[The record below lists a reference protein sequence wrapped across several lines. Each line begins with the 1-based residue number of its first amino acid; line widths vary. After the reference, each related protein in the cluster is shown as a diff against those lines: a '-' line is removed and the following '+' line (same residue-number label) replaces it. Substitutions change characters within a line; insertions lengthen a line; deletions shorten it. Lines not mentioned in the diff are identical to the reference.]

1 MSFSK
6 LLDMLSYKLE
16 CEIWGIFYSTP
27 RSSLEEGLT
36 IVEDDFDMNKMY
48 DMGEKYGLIN
58 LYIAHFPKKLAE
70 YYYKN
75 LSFDAA
81 DEDVFC
87 KIKTHEKMMQNAGLM
102 SPEELIA
109 WEKEEA
115 GSPFVADELGL
126 HDNWLYEGLSLDGPI
141 DVGGPSMYVDETIVC
156 DGHSLPDIQK
166 EYFSN
171 SVPLDSVGVNLQ
183 VVLKKKGR
191 SMVKVTRKTKH
202 QYYKKI
208 NRFMKVRGKRVS
220 VEAGKGR
227 LGGLVALN
235 DYEVDDDQQLKS
247 QV

>member
-48 DMGEKYGLIN
+48 YMGEKYGLIN
-58 LYIAHFPKKLAE
+58 LYIAHFPKQLAE
-70 YYYKN
+70 YYYNN

-81 DEDVFC
+81 DEDVFR

-102 SPEELIA
+102 SPEELIT

-115 GSPFVADELGL
+115 GSPF
-126 HDNWLYEGLSLDGPI
+126 LDGPI
-141 DVGGPSMYVDETIVC
+141 DVGGPSMYVDETVVC

-166 EYFSN
+166 ECFAN
-171 SVPLDSVGVNLQ
+171 SVPLDSVGANVQ
-183 VVLKKKGR
+183 VVLKKKKGR
-191 SMVKVTRKTKH
+191 SMVNVTRKRKH

-208 NRFMKVRGKRVS
+208 NRFMKVRGKRYS
-220 VEAGKGR
+220 VEVGKER

-235 DYEVDDDQQLKS
+235 DHEVDDDPQLKS